1 MSSVIKDHFRMK
13 LGWNLVV
20 QTLSLPLSGRKVH
33 VLSVCV
39 SVRERERERE
49 RERYKGKGNDV

>member
-1 MSSVIKDHFRMK
+1 MK

-20 QTLSLPLSGRKVH
+20 QTLSLTLSGRKVH

-39 SVRERERERE
+39 CERVRERDT
-49 RERYKGKGNDV
+49 KGKEMMYDLE